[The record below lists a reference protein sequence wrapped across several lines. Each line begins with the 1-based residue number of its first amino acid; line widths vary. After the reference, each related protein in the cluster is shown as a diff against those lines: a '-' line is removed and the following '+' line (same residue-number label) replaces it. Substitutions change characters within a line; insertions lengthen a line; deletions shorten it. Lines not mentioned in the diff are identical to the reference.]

1 MRAVAGKKRAATAAP
16 KERVKGAL
24 VKPEFTLK
32 LMEHIGPTAAAK
44 EIGTTPGTLHKA
56 RNAGTISQPLEVAA
70 RGVWREQG
78 YSDME
83 TARAEPQERTSNL
96 TDAVQTPLS
105 DGIVLMLVQV
115 PRGREGIIQKT
126 AEAVG
131 GTVAVQT

>member
-1 MRAVAGKKRAATAAP
+1 MRAAGRKRGSSPAP

-24 VKPEFTLK
+24 VQPEFTLK

-44 EIGTTPGTLHKA
+44 QIGTSPGTLHKA
-56 RNAGTISQPLEVAA
+56 RNAGMISQPLEVAA

-83 TARAEPQERTSNL
+83 AARVEPVARTANL
-96 TDAVQTPLS
+96 NEAVHAPISEAT
-105 DGIVLMLVQV
+105 VLMLIQV
-115 PRGREGIIQKT
+115 PRGREAIIQKT

-131 GTVAVQT
+131 GTVTVQA

>member
-1 MRAVAGKKRAATAAP
+1 MRAAGRKRGTAPVP

-24 VKPEFTLK
+24 VQPEFTLK

-44 EIGTTPGTLHKA
+44 QIGTTPGTLHKA
-56 RNAGTISQPLEVAA
+56 RNAGMISQPLEVAA
-70 RGVWREQG
+70 RGIWREQG

-83 TARAEPQERTSNL
+83 AARAEPVARTANL
-96 TDAVQTPLS
+96 SEAVHSPISEAT
-105 DGIVLMLVQV
+105 VLMLIQV

-131 GTVAVQT
+131 GTVTVQA